1 MFYIRSSDARAN
13 AAANLMQRFAKLE
26 GLAGEE
32 GLVLG
37 WAGLISCRHNLGRS
51 LAGTSRG
58 TGLGVGDRWIDL
70 NDVSVDRRIGIGR

>member
-32 GLVLG
+32 GLV
-37 WAGLISCRHNLGRS
+37 WAGLSCRHNLGRS

>member
-32 GLVLG
+32 GLV
-37 WAGLISCRHNLGRS
+37 WAGLG
-51 LAGTSRG
+51 
-58 TGLGVGDRWIDL
+58 
-70 NDVSVDRRIGIGR
+70 